1 MSEQVLDARPAP
13 PQLDPQKFSDPNYT
27 VKGEKRAEVALD
39 RLDTLW
45 INTGTLCNIECIN
58 CYIESSPSN
67 DRLVYFTLAD
77 ALALMDEI
85 EMRGLGTRE
94 IGFTGGEPFMN
105 RDMLAMAEAA
115 LKRGFEVLILTNA
128 MQPMLRPK
136 VREGLLALREKYP
149 TKLSLRISL
158 DHYTQAL
165 HEIERG
171 PKSWDKALEGLDWLA
186 ENSFQMAIAG
196 RTCWNEN
203 EADAREGYARLIAD
217 RNWPIDAGDPMQLVL
232 FPEMDETL
240 DVPEITTDC
249 WDILGVKPQNMM
261 CATSRMAVK
270 RKGALAPS
278 ILPCTLLVYDDEFD
292 MGPNL
297 TAAAAANEGMF
308 EEGRVKL
315 NHPHCARFCV
325 LGGGSCTGS

>member
-1 MSEQVLDARPAP
+1 MSEQVLDTRPSP
-13 PQLDPQKFSDPNYT
+13 PHLDPQKFSDPQIT
-27 VKGEKRAEVALD
+27 AKGEKRAEVALE

-77 ALALMDEI
+77 ALSLMDEI
-85 EMRGLGTRE
+85 QLRGLDTRE

-105 RDMLAMAEAA
+105 RDMLAMADAA

-128 MQPMLRPK
+128 MQPMLRPR
-136 VREGLLALREKYP
+136 VREGLLALKEKYP
-149 TKLSLRISL
+149 TKLTLRISL

-165 HEIERG
+165 HELERG
-171 PKSWDKALEGLDWLA
+171 PKSWEKALEGVDWLA
-186 ENSFQMAIAG
+186 ENGFQLAVAG
-196 RTCWNEN
+196 RTCWNET
-203 EADAREGYARLIAD
+203 EEDARKGYARLIAE
-217 RNWPIDAGDPMQLVL
+217 RGWTIDADDPMQLVL
-232 FPEMDETL
+232 FPEMDATL

-249 WDILGVKPQNMM
+249 WDILGVKPEHMM

-292 MGPNL
+292 MGPTL
-297 TAAAAANEGMF
+297 TAAASANEGMF
-308 EEGRVKL
+308 EDGKVKL

>member
-1 MSEQVLDARPAP
+1 MSEQVLDTRPGP
-13 PQLDPQKFSDPNYT
+13 PHLDPQKFSDPQIT
-27 VKGEKRAEVALD
+27 AKGEKRAEVALE

-67 DRLVYFTLAD
+67 DRLVYFSLAD
-77 ALALMDEI
+77 ALSLMDEI
-85 EMRGLGTRE
+85 EQREMGTRE

-105 RDMLAMAEAA
+105 RDMMAMADAA

-128 MQPMLRPK
+128 MQPMQRPK

-165 HEIERG
+165 HELERG
-171 PKSWDKALEGLDWLA
+171 PRSWEKALEGVDWLA
-186 ENSFQMAIAG
+186 ENGFQIAVAG
-196 RTCWNEN
+196 RTCWNET
-203 EADAREGYARLIAD
+203 EEDARKGYARLIAERGWTINAD
-217 RNWPIDAGDPMQLVL
+217 DHMQLVL
-232 FPEMDETL
+232 FPEMDAML

-249 WDILGVKPQNMM
+249 WDILGVKPEHMM

-270 RKGALAPS
+270 RKGALTPS
-278 ILPCTLLVYDDEFD
+278 ILPCTLLVYDDAFD

-297 TAAAAANEGMF
+297 TAASSANEGMF
-308 EEGRVKL
+308 EDGKVKL

-325 LGGGSCTGS
+325 LGGGSCTGT